1 MDQKEITGQLLYIYP
16 ASADEDYTLPTLFF
30 EDIRLEAADV
40 PEDMEL
46 WHVRGDEYSVIG
58 AVEPPSIYVNFSGS
72 LLIPAGH
79 GFEPNVH
86 DTLFDFGAENL
97 NDEIFNA
104 TFLVQTDPSEENRG
118 HLASLE
124 AEYTDLYGKEH
135 FVGDDYSFADADPMT
150 IAEFG
155 DYVKSEIAR

>member
-16 ASADEDYTLPTLFF
+16 ASADEDCTLPTLFF
-30 EDIRLEAADV
+30 EGVRLEATDV

-58 AVEPPSIYVNFSGS
+58 AVEPPCVYVNFSGS
-72 LLIPAGH
+72 LLIPVGH
-79 GFEPNVH
+79 GFEPDAH

-104 TFLVQTDPSEENRG
+104 TFMAETDPSEENRH

-124 AEYTDLYGKEH
+124 VEYADIYGKDYSD
-135 FVGDDYSFADADPMT
+135 GDDYSFADADPMT

-155 DYVKSEIAR
+155 DYVKSESGR